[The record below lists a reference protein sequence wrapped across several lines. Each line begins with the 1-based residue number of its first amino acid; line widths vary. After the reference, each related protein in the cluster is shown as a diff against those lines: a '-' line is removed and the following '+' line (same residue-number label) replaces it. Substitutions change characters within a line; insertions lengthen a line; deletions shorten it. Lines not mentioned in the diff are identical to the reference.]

1 MIIFVKNTQDMKK
14 IALWLTIIAAIVSA
28 VSCKDSERKPLL
40 PSISGK
46 AGEVLIVINKESWED
61 NVGTELRELLASDC
75 PYLPQK
81 EPLYTLINITPGAFT
96 DIFQIHRNILLVNID
111 SGVTKPGVIF
121 RNDVWS
127 SPQCFIGINAP
138 DNETAYN
145 LIKENEAKILTT
157 LEQAE
162 RDRVVA
168 NSIKYEEISLRPAMS
183 KLTGGILHF
192 PGGYTLKKQ
201 TDDFLWVSYD
211 TQYTTQGVLVFKY
224 PASGTEAD
232 FCADTLMTKSNEYMK
247 ANVPGMFEN
256 TYMTIS
262 TAVAPDV
269 QYIKYRGREFA
280 QMRGLWEVY
289 NDYMGGP
296 FVSHAFYSQDGK
308 EIIVLEAFVYAPR
321 YDKRHYLRQI
331 ESVLYSFE
339 WDNNRTKK

>member
-1 MIIFVKNTQDMKK
+1 MKRIIF
-14 IALWLTIIAAIVSA
+14 WLAAMAAVLTV
-28 VSCKDSERKPLL
+28 VSCKNQERKPLL

-46 AGEVLIVINKESWED
+46 AGEVLIVINKEYWED
-61 NVGTELRELLASDC
+61 NVGTSLRGLLASDC

-96 DIFQIHRNILLVNID
+96 DIFQIHRNIFIVNID
-111 SGVTKPGVIF
+111 SKATNPSVMF
-121 RNDVWS
+121 RSDIWA
-127 SPQCFIGINAP
+127 SPQCVIGVNAP
-138 DNETAYN
+138 DSETACR
-145 LIKENEAKILTT
+145 LISENGEKILST

-162 RDRVVA
+162 RDRVIT
-168 NSIKYEEISLRPAMS
+168 NSIRYEEVTLRPAVAR
-183 KLTGGILHF
+183 LTGGILHF

-211 TQYTTQGVLVFKY
+211 TQYTTQGFLIFKY
-224 PASGTEAD
+224 PATGTEAD
-232 FCADTLMTKSNEYMK
+232 FSRDTFMTRSNEYMK

-262 TAVAPDV
+262 NAIMPDV
-269 QYIKYRGREFA
+269 RYIKYKDREFA

-308 EIIVLEAFVYAPR
+308 EIIVLEAFVYAPK
-321 YDKRHYLRQI
+321 YDKRHYLRQV
-331 ESVLYSFE
+331 ESILYSFE
-339 WDNNRTKK
+339 WGTGDTK

>member
-1 MIIFVKNTQDMKK
+1 MKRIIF
-14 IALWLTIIAAIVSA
+14 WLAAMAAVLTV
-28 VSCKDSERKPLL
+28 VSCKNQERKPLL

-46 AGEVLIVINKESWED
+46 AGEVLIVINKEYWED
-61 NVGTELRELLASDC
+61 NVGASLRDLLASDC

-96 DIFQIHRNILLVNID
+96 DIFQIHRNIFIVNID
-111 SGVTKPGVIF
+111 SKATNPSVMF
-121 RNDVWS
+121 RSDIWA
-127 SPQCFIGINAP
+127 SPQCVIGVNAP
-138 DNETAYN
+138 DSETACR
-145 LIKENEAKILTT
+145 LISENGEKILST

-162 RDRVVA
+162 RDRVIT
-168 NSIKYEEISLRPAMS
+168 NSIRYEEVTLRPAVAR
-183 KLTGGILHF
+183 LTGGILHF

-211 TQYTTQGVLVFKY
+211 TQYTTQGFLIFKY
-224 PASGTEAD
+224 PATGTEAD
-232 FCADTLMTKSNEYMK
+232 FSRDTLMTRSNEYMK

-262 TAVAPDV
+262 NAIMPDV
-269 QYIKYRGREFA
+269 RYIKYKDREFA

-308 EIIVLEAFVYAPR
+308 EIIVLEAFVYAPK
-321 YDKRHYLRQI
+321 YDKRHYLRQV
-331 ESVLYSFE
+331 ESILYSFE
-339 WDNNRTKK
+339 WGTGDTK